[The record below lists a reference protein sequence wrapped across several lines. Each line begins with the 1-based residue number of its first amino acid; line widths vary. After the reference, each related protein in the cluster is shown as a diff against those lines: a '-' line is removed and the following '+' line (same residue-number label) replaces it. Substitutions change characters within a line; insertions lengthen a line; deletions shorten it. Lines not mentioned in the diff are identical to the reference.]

1 VRFDFIR
8 QQMKAYPVTV
18 LCAVMRVSRSGF
30 YDYLDRYNSGN
41 DNRPEQ
47 AELMSRIKEIFDQ
60 SRASY
65 GSRRIVK
72 ELNKG
77 GRKIGR
83 YKVRRIMRQMG
94 LKAKTPKRF
103 KLTTDSRHSF
113 AVAPNVL
120 DRNFDVDTPNKVWT
134 ADISYVWTFEGWL
147 YLAII
152 MDLYSRQIVGWAMD
166 KRMKKDLALN
176 ALSMAYWQRKPDRGV
191 LHHSDR
197 GSQYACHEYRKQLE
211 NYGMTASMSRK
222 GNCWGNAPTERFF
235 RSLKSER
242 LTACRFLTR
251 NDANNEILDYITY
264 YNSIGLHSTLGY
276 LSPMEYEKEQY
287 LKVA

>member
-1 VRFDFIR
+1 
-8 QQMKAYPVTV
+8 MKAYPVTL
-18 LCAVMRVSRSGF
+18 LCSVMRVSRSGF
-30 YDYLDRYNSGN
+30 YDYLDRYTPGG
-41 DNRPEQ
+41 DHRPE
-47 AELMSRIKEIFDQ
+47 ETGLRGRIKEIFDQ
-60 SRASY
+60 SRSSY

-72 ELNKG
+72 QLQAEDQE
-77 GRKIGR
+77 IGR
-83 YKVRRIMRQMG
+83 YKVRRIMRQVG

-103 KLTTDSRHSF
+103 KLTTNSRHSF

-166 KRMKKDLALN
+166 KRMKKELALS
-176 ALSMAYWQRKPDRGV
+176 ALSMAYWQRKPAQG
-191 LHHSDR
+191 LMHHSDR
-197 GSQYACHEYRKQLE
+197 GSQYACNEYRDRLE
-211 NYGMTASMSRK
+211 TYGMISSMSRK
-222 GNCWGNAPTERFF
+222 GNCWDNAPTERFF

-242 LTACRFLTR
+242 LTACRFFTR
-251 NDANNEILDYITY
+251 NDAKNEILDYITY
-264 YNSIGLHSTLGY
+264 YNSIRLHSTLGY
-276 LSPMEYEKEQY
+276 LSPMDYEKEQY